1 MIPLAL
7 AEVEALAPGRLER
20 APGAERIDGVS
31 IDSRQMRGGD
41 LFVAIGGGVEFV
53 DDALAAGAAAALV
66 PEDAFG
72 ALGAL
77 GRAVRERSAAK
88 VVAVTGSTAKTST
101 KDILGALCAPHAR
114 TVVAEGS
121 QNNEIGLPLTLCRLE
136 EDTEI
141 AIVEMGMR
149 GLGQIAELCEIA
161 QPDVGIVTSVGP
173 VHLELL
179 GTVERVAQA
188 KAELIESLPPDGIAV
203 VPAGETYLE
212 PYLARDDIK
221 VFHFG
226 DGGDVS
232 LSYFAAHDGAARIR
246 VEAFGR
252 PLTLEFSFSSRYNAT
267 NALAALAAYKALG
280 LPLGKAQKG
289 ARHVQLSRLRGEEVP
304 LPGGGVLLNDC
315 YNANPLSMAA
325 ALEHL
330 GDRAGDAPEGRRSR
344 RHGRARPRRTR
355 VSPGGRRRC
364 SEGWGRRARRGRPA
378 RSQLCPGRAR
388 RPAHALGGDRR
399 AGARRAPLSP
409 PTRRLRSRQ
418 GLAGHGSRSDRRGC
432 RRRPGP
438 SLGFRPKLWSKSC
451 SRACWRW

>member
-1 MIPLAL
+1 MIPLEL
-7 AEVEALAPGRLER
+7 DEVEALAPGRLTR
-20 APGAERIDGVS
+20 APGAERATGVT
-31 IDSRQMRGGD
+31 IDSRATSSGD
-41 LFVAIGGGVEFV
+41 LFVAVGKGVDFV
-53 DDALAAGAAAALV
+53 ADALEAGAAAALV
-66 PEDAFG
+66 PEDALG

-77 GRAVRERSAAK
+77 AQAVRERAAAK

-101 KDILGALCAPHAR
+101 KDILGALCVPHAR

-136 EDTEI
+136 EDTEV
-141 AIVEMGMR
+141 AVVEMGMR

-188 KAELIESLPPDGIAV
+188 KAELIEGLPEGGTAV
-203 VPAGETYLE
+203 VPAGEAYLE
-212 PYLARDDIK
+212 PYLGREGLR
-221 VFHFG
+221 VFRFG

-232 LSYFAAHDGAARIR
+232 LSYFAAREGSARIR

-252 PLTLEFSFSSRYNAT
+252 PLTLELSFSSRYNAT
-267 NALAALAAYKALG
+267 NALAALAAYHALG

-289 ARHVQLSRLRGEEVP
+289 ARHVQLSRLRGEEVA

-330 GDRAGDAPEGRRSR
+330 GDRGAECRKVAVLGDMAELGPGAPAYHRDVGAAAARAGVEVLVAVGPL
-344 RHGRARPRRTR
+344 ARNY
-355 VSPGGRRRC
+355 V
-364 SEGWGRRARRGRPA
+364 
-378 RSQLCPGRAR
+378 
-388 RPAHALGGDRR
+388 
-399 AGARRAPLSP
+399 AGARGVPVTRWAP
-409 PTRRLRSRQ
+409 TVEQ
-418 GLAGHGSRSDRRGC
+418 GLAALRSVLQPGDCVLVKGSRAMGLEVIAEAVAVV
-432 RRRPGP
+432 P
-438 SLGFRPKLWSKSC
+438 
-451 SRACWRW
+451 

>member
-7 AEVEALAPGRLER
+7 DEIESFAPGRLR
-20 APGAERIDGVS
+20 RSGGAWEATGVS
-31 IDSRQMRGGD
+31 IDSRRTRPGD
-41 LFVAIGGGVEFV
+41 LFVAVRGGVEFV

-66 PEDAFG
+66 PEDAFA

-77 GRAVRERSAAK
+77 GRAVRERSQAR

-121 QNNEIGLPLTLCRLE
+121 QNNEIGLPLTLCRLD

-161 QPDVGIVTSVGP
+161 RPDVGIVTSVGP

-188 KAELIESLPPDGIAV
+188 KAELIESLPSGGTAV
-203 VPAGETYLE
+203 VPAGEAYLE
-212 PYLARDDIK
+212 PYLGREDIA
-221 VFHFG
+221 VHRFG

-232 LSYFAAHDGAARIR
+232 LSYFAARGERARIR

-267 NALAALAAYKALG
+267 NALAALAAYHALG

-289 ARHVQLSRLRGEEVP
+289 ARHVELSRLRGEEVP

-330 GDRAGDAPEGRRSR
+330 SDRAGSR
-344 RHGRARPRRTR
+344 RKVAVLGDMAELGPGAPTFHREVGAVAARVGVEVLVAVGPQARNYLQGAKGVALTR
-355 VSPGGRRRC
+355 WAPSV
-364 SEGWGRRARRGRPA
+364 ERGLA
-378 RSQLCPGRAR
+378 
-388 RPAHALGGDRR
+388 
-399 AGARRAPLSP
+399 
-409 PTRRLRSRQ
+409 TLRSLLRP
-418 GLAGHGSRSDRRGC
+418 GDCVLVKGSRSMGLEVIAEAVAVV
-432 RRRPGP
+432 PAG
-438 SLGFRPKLWSKSC
+438 
-451 SRACWRW
+451 A

>member
-1 MIPLAL
+1 MISLRL
-7 AEVEALAPGRLER
+7 DEVEALAPGRLTR
-20 APGAERIDGVS
+20 APGAALATGVT
-31 IDSRQMRGGD
+31 IDSRTVAPGD
-41 LFVAIGGGVEFV
+41 LFVAVGGGVDFV
-53 DDALAAGAAAALV
+53 ADALDAGAAAALV

-77 GRAVRERSAAK
+77 GQAVRERSRAK

-101 KDILGALCAPHAR
+101 KDILGSLCAPHAR

-136 EDTEI
+136 EDTEV
-141 AIVEMGMR
+141 AVVEMGMR

-188 KAELIESLPPDGIAV
+188 KAELIESLPEGGTAV
-203 VPAGETYLE
+203 VPAGEAYLE
-212 PYLARDDIK
+212 PYLGREGLR
-221 VFHFG
+221 VFRFG
-226 DGGDVS
+226 EGGDVS
-232 LSYFAAHDGAARIR
+232 LSYFAARGGGARLR

-267 NALAALAAYKALG
+267 NALAALAAYHALG

-289 ARHVQLSRLRGEEVP
+289 ARHVELSRLRGEEVP

-325 ALEHL
+325 ALGHLKDRGTACRKVAVL
-330 GDRAGDAPEGRRSR
+330 GDMAELGPGAPAFHRDVGAAAARAGVEVLVAVGPL
-344 RHGRARPRRTR
+344 ARNY
-355 VSPGGRRRC
+355 V
-364 SEGWGRRARRGRPA
+364 
-378 RSQLCPGRAR
+378 
-388 RPAHALGGDRR
+388 
-399 AGARRAPLSP
+399 AGARGVPVTRWAP
-409 PTRRLRSRQ
+409 TVEQ
-418 GLAGHGSRSDRRGC
+418 GLAALRSVLRPGDCVLVKGSRAMGLEVIAEAVAVV
-432 RRRPGP
+432 P
-438 SLGFRPKLWSKSC
+438 
-451 SRACWRW
+451 

>member
-1 MIPLAL
+1 MIPLTL
-7 AEVEALAPGRLER
+7 DEIEALAPGRVVR
-20 APGAERIDGVS
+20 APGAERATGVV
-31 IDSRQMRGGD
+31 IDSRRTSPGD
-41 LFVAIGGGVEFV
+41 LFVAVGAGASFVE
-53 DDALAAGAAAALV
+53 DALAAGAAAALV

-77 GRAVRERSAAK
+77 GREVRSRASAS

-101 KDILGALCAPHAR
+101 KDILGALCSPHAR

-136 EDTEI
+136 ADTEV

-161 QPDVGIVTSVGP
+161 RPDVGIVTSVGP

-188 KAELIESLPPDGIAV
+188 KAELIESLPPGGTAV
-203 VPAGETYLE
+203 VPAGEAYLD
-212 PYLARDDIK
+212 PYLGRDDLR
-221 VFHFG
+221 VFRFG

-232 LSYFAAHDGAARIR
+232 LSYFAAHDGSARIR

-267 NALAALAAYKALG
+267 NALAALAAYHALG

-289 ARHVQLSRLRGEEVP
+289 ARRVQLSRLRGEEVQ

-330 GDRAGDAPEGRRSR
+330 DERAAGHRKVAVLGDMAELGPAAPTFHREVGAAAARAGVEVLVAVGPL
-344 RHGRARPRRTR
+344 ARNY
-355 VSPGGRRRC
+355 V
-364 SEGWGRRARRGRPA
+364 
-378 RSQLCPGRAR
+378 Q
-388 RPAHALGGDRR
+388 
-399 AGARRAPLSP
+399 GARGV
-409 PTRRLRSRQ
+409 PTTRWAATVEQ
-418 GLAGHGSRSDRRGC
+418 GLAVLRSVLRPGDCVLVKGSRAMGLEVIAEAIAVV
-432 RRRPGP
+432 PA
-438 SLGFRPKLWSKSC
+438 
-451 SRACWRW
+451 RA

>member
-1 MIPLAL
+1 MIPLDL
-7 AEVEALAPGRLER
+7 AEIEDLAPGRLER
-20 APGAERIDGVS
+20 SRGAERVTGVS
-31 IDSRQMRGGD
+31 IDSRRIEPGD
-41 LFVAIGGGVEFV
+41 LFVAVGGGVDFV
-53 DDALAAGAAAALV
+53 KDALGAGAAAALI

-77 GRAVRERSAAK
+77 GRTVRERSSAK

-121 QNNEIGLPLTLCRLE
+121 QNNEIGLPLTLCRLDE
-136 EDTEI
+136 QTEI

-188 KAELIESLPPDGIAV
+188 KAELIESLPPGGTAV
-203 VPAGETYLE
+203 VPAGEAYLE
-212 PYLARDDIK
+212 PYLDRDDIE
-221 VFHFG
+221 VARFG

-232 LSYFAAHDGAARIR
+232 LSYFAARGGSARIR

-252 PLTLEFSFSSRYNAT
+252 PLTLEFSFGSRYNAT
-267 NALAALAAYKALG
+267 NALAAIAAYHALG
-280 LPLGKAQKG
+280 LPLGKLQKG

-304 LPGGGVLLNDC
+304 LPEGGVLINDC

-330 GDRAGDAPEGRRSR
+330 QQRAGNARKVAVLGDMAELGAGAPAYHREVGA
-344 RHGRARPRRTR
+344 GA
-355 VSPGGRRRC
+355 
-364 SEGWGRRARRGRPA
+364 A
-378 RSQLCPGRAR
+378 
-388 RPAHALGGDRR
+388 R
-399 AGARRAPLSP
+399 AGVDVLVAVGPLSRGYVQGARGVQVTRWA
-409 PTRRLRSRQ
+409 PTVEQ
-418 GLAGHGSRSDRRGC
+418 GLAALRGVLRPGDYVLVKGSRAMGLEVIAEAVAVV
-432 RRRPGP
+432 P
-438 SLGFRPKLWSKSC
+438 
-451 SRACWRW
+451 AEA

>member
-7 AEVEALAPGRLER
+7 AEVEALAPGHLKRTT
-20 APGAERIDGVS
+20 GADRIDGVS
-31 IDSRQMRGGD
+31 IDSRQIRPGD
-41 LFVAIGGGVEFV
+41 LFVAVGGGVEFMAA
-53 DDALAAGAAAALV
+53 ALEAGAAAALV

-77 GRAVRERSAAK
+77 GRAVRERSSAK

-101 KDILGALCAPHAR
+101 KDILGALCSPHAR

-149 GLGQIAELCEIA
+149 GLGQIAELCDIA
-161 QPDVGIVTSVGP
+161 RPDVGIVTSVGP

-188 KAELIESLPPDGIAV
+188 KAELIESLPPDGTAV
-203 VPAGETYLE
+203 VPAGESYLE
-212 PYLARDDIK
+212 PYLDRDDIQ
-221 VFHFG
+221 VFRFG

-232 LSYFAAHDGAARIR
+232 LSYFAAHDGTARIR

-252 PLTLEFSFSSRYNAT
+252 PLTLEFSFASRYNAT
-267 NALAALAAYKALG
+267 NALAALAAYHALG
-280 LPLGKAQKG
+280 LPLGKVQKG

-330 GDRAGDAPEGRRSR
+330 ADRAGEHRKVAVLGDMGELGPGAPAYHRKVGAAAATAGVEVLVAVGPL
-344 RHGRARPRRTR
+344 ARNY
-355 VSPGGRRRC
+355 V
-364 SEGWGRRARRGRPA
+364 
-378 RSQLCPGRAR
+378 Q
-388 RPAHALGGDRR
+388 
-399 AGARRAPLSP
+399 GARGVPL
-409 PTRRLRSRQ
+409 TRWAATVEQ
-418 GLAGHGSRSDRRGC
+418 GLAALRSVLQPGDCVLVKGSRAMGLELIAEAVAVV
-432 RRRPGP
+432 PA
-438 SLGFRPKLWSKSC
+438 
-451 SRACWRW
+451 RA